1 MILAPMRPI
10 PKILDTAPHKHE
22 CRRNIL
28 GRILSTFEQSNGP
41 HFILVAEWNAYI
53 SKSGRRERFDI
64 SRSIDP
70 GGQGGKVKRRRRL
83 EWLEKSIACF
93 ADCTL
98 LKREPRDAGQNG

>member
-1 MILAPMRPI
+1 MMTRESTNKILYSEENQRTVYFPKISILRRRVMILAPMRPI

-22 CRRNIL
+22 CRRNTL

-70 GGQGGKVKRRRRL
+70 GGQGAK
-83 EWLEKSIACF
+83 
-93 ADCTL
+93 
-98 LKREPRDAGQNG
+98 